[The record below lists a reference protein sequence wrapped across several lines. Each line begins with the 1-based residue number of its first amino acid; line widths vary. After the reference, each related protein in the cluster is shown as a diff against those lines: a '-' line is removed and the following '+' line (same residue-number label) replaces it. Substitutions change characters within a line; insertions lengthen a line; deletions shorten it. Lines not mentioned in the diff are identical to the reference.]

1 MTIVVT
7 PIITTNQLT
16 FLQVV
21 NRVLTKLRQDTI
33 NTFSGAGDYV
43 KLIGALVNEAVE
55 EVDAAWDWNYERTI
69 FLFTTVENED
79 TYTLSGSG
87 HELTIESV
95 YNETDASAIS
105 GPLANAIKDQG
116 ILYNDGYYWDIVGQD
131 INGNVQIRLLN
142 NVDSGKVIKV
152 YARQK
157 QRYLDISED
166 ENTYIKGPI
175 RPIVALAYAKAI
187 AERGEDG
194 GQGYNF
200 AMAEYQKALS
210 DTISRDEKLGHRNTT
225 WFSE

>member
-1 MTIVVT
+1 MTIIVT
-7 PIITTNQLT
+7 PIVTTNQLT

-43 KLIGALVNEAVE
+43 RLVAALVNEAVE
-55 EVDAAWDWNYERTI
+55 EVDASWDWSYMRTI
-69 FLFTTVENED
+69 YSFVTQPGED
-79 TYTLSGSG
+79 TYALQGSG

-95 YNETDASAIS
+95 YNETIAANIY
-105 GPLANAIKDQG
+105 GPLSNDVKDQN
-116 ILYNDGYYWDIVGQD
+116 ILYQEGYYWDIVGRD
-131 INGNVQIRLLN
+131 VNGNVQIRLLN
-142 NVDSGKVIKV
+142 NEFSNETIKV
-152 YARQK
+152 YGRMK
-157 QRYLDISED
+157 QRYLDISVD

-175 RPIVALAYAKAI
+175 RPIAALAYAKAI

-200 AMAEYQKALS
+200 AMGEYQKALS

-225 WFSE
+225 WFAD